1 MVRLNLLSHLFDRIA
16 YLNYFGVMQI
26 VQIYFYEI
34 KNDWIVRTGQLF
46 QWIHGLSMTRTR

>member
-1 MVRLNLLSHLFDRIA
+1 MVRLNLLSHLFDRIT

-34 KNDWIVRTGQLF
+34 KKWLNSQDRAVIPVAPWFV
-46 QWIHGLSMTRTR
+46 HD